1 MSQSVLISGGGIVGS
16 FLGLELA
23 ARKIPFKIIEKKP
36 FASSGNDHIRSLT
49 LNLSASERLDYL
61 GVTTASS
68 LIQRMN
74 IFDGSGSGK
83 LSFNCDEANIDYL
96 AKVFSFNDLR
106 EALIKKV
113 ESSISIGDEITS
125 FKSME
130 SGIQASLSN
139 GSTLE
144 TNLLVIAEG
153 RNSTLAQSI
162 ASENFSKDYEQ
173 VAKTFL
179 VEIPELNAEEAIQ
192 VFHEKEIFALMPYK
206 NGTEINQFS
215 VVWSMPKELAYDLTS
230 DNLSTQLQ
238 KFEKK
243 LSCKIQATSELL
255 SFPLSAH
262 HLDEYCDQGVCVIA
276 DAAHSIH
283 PLAGQ
288 GINLGISDAIILAEE
303 IERATNAEKDIGQ
316 LALLKKYE
324 LRRKTLNASMIR
336 GVDFLFNLF
345 QQDNPYLRLGRNSG
359 LKVVDKLSFLKKNF
373 ILHASGIQKI

>member
-23 ARKIPFKIIEKKP
+23 AREIPFKIIEKKP

-68 LIQRMN
+68 VIQRMK

-153 RNSTLAQSI
+153 RNSTLAKSI

-179 VEIPELNAEEAIQ
+179 VEIPELNAQEAIQ

-206 NGTEINQFS
+206 NGAEINQFS
-215 VVWSMPKELAYDLTS
+215 VVWSMPKKLAHDLTL
-230 DNLSTQLQ
+230 DNLSTHLQ

-303 IERATNAEKDIGQ
+303 IERAISAGKDIGQ
-316 LALLKKYE
+316 LAFLKKYE

-336 GVDFLFNLF
+336 GVDFIFNLF

-359 LKVVDKLSFLKKNF
+359 LKVVDKLGFLKKNF

>member
-23 ARKIPFKIIEKKP
+23 AREIPFKIIEKKP

-68 LIQRMN
+68 VIQRMK

-139 GSTLE
+139 GSTIE

-153 RNSTLAQSI
+153 RNSTLAKSI

-215 VVWSMPKELAYDLTS
+215 VVWSMPKELAHDLTS

-303 IERATNAEKDIGQ
+303 IERAINAEKDIGQ

>member
-23 ARKIPFKIIEKKP
+23 AREIPFKIIEKKP

-68 LIQRMN
+68 VIQRMK

-139 GSTLE
+139 GSTIE

-153 RNSTLAQSI
+153 RNSTLAKSI

-206 NGTEINQFS
+206 NGTEKNQFS
-215 VVWSMPKELAYDLTS
+215 VVWSMPKELAHDLTS

-243 LSCKIQATSELL
+243 LSCKIQVTSELL

-303 IERATNAEKDIGQ
+303 IERAINAEKDIGQ

-324 LRRKTLNASMIR
+324 LRRKTLNASMIK

>member
-23 ARKIPFKIIEKKP
+23 AREIPFKIIEKKP

-68 LIQRMN
+68 VIQRMK

-139 GSTLE
+139 GSTIE

-153 RNSTLAQSI
+153 RNSTLAKSI

-303 IERATNAEKDIGQ
+303 IERAINAEKDIGQ

>member
-23 ARKIPFKIIEKKP
+23 AREIPFKIIEKKP
-36 FASSGNDHIRSLT
+36 FASSKNDHIRSLT
-49 LNLSASERLDYL
+49 LNLSASERLKDL
-61 GVTTASS
+61 GVKTESS
-68 LIQRMN
+68 SIQRMK
-74 IFDGSGSGK
+74 IFDGSGSGR

-106 EALIKKV
+106 EALITEV
-113 ESSISIGDEITS
+113 ESSVSIGDEIAS
-125 FKSME
+125 FKTIE
-130 SGIQASLSN
+130 SGIQVSLSN
-139 GSTLE
+139 GSTLDS
-144 TNLLVIAEG
+144 NLLVIAEG
-153 RNSTLAQSI
+153 RNSKLAKSI

-173 VAKTFL
+173 IAKTFL
-179 VEIPELNAEEAIQ
+179 VEIPELNIEEATQ

-206 NGTEINQFS
+206 NGGEANQFS
-215 VVWSMPKELAYDLTS
+215 AVWSMPKKLALDLSS
-230 DNLSTQLQ
+230 DNLSTHLQ

-243 LSCKIQATSELL
+243 LSCNIRATSELL

-262 HLDEYCDQGVCVIA
+262 HLDEYCDHGVCVIA

-303 IERATNAEKDIGQ
+303 IERAVNSDKEIGQ
-316 LALLKKYE
+316 LAFLKKYE

-359 LKVVDKLSFLKKNF
+359 LKVVDKFSFLKKNF
-373 ILHASGIQKI
+373 ILHASGIHKI